1 MALRDDIK
9 ISWEWNDYE
18 REKIVKAKFSLSP
31 PEEIIALNVDKR
43 GRISIPRAEP
53 PIGYQIPSDQP

>member
-31 PEEIIALNVDKR
+31 PRRDN
-43 GRISIPRAEP
+43 SIKCR
-53 PIGYQIPSDQP
+53 